1 MKKAILGTKLGMTQI
16 FAEDGKVIPVTVVKA
31 GPCTVV
37 QTKTVETDGYESVVV
52 GFGEV
57 KEKSLNKPMKGIF
70 AKANVAPCKYLREFR
85 LEEATLAVGDEIKA
99 DIFEAGEKVDVSG
112 ISKGKGFAGPMKRW
126 GLHRG
131 PMSHGSGYHRGSGS
145 MGACSNPGRVM
156 KGKKLPGHMGVVKV
170 TVQNLE
176 VVKVDV
182 ENNLLLV
189 KGAVPGSKKALLV
202 LKETVKK
209 NQKALRKEEPNNGK
223 R

>member
-37 QTKTVETDGYESVVV
+37 QSKTVETDGYESVVV

-57 KEKSLNKPMKGIF
+57 KEKALNKPMKGIF
-70 AKANVAPCKYLREFR
+70 AKANVAPKKYLREFR
-85 LEEATLAVGDEIKA
+85 LEDVSALSVGDEIKA

-176 VVKVDV
+176 IVKVDA
-182 ENNLLLV
+182 ENDLILV
-189 KGAVPGSKKALLV
+189 KGAIPGNKGGLVTIRNSVKA
-202 LKETVKK
+202 
-209 NQKALRKEEPNNGK
+209 
-223 R
+223 

>member
-1 MKKAILGTKLGMTQI
+1 MNKAILGTKIGMTQI
-16 FAEDGKVIPVTVVKA
+16 FDENGKVIPVTVILA

-37 QTKTVETDGYESVVV
+37 QKKTVETDGYEAVKV

-57 KEKSLNKPMKGIF
+57 REKSLNKPDKGQF
-70 AKANVAPCKYLREFR
+70 AKADVAPKKYLRELR
-85 LEEATLAVGDEIKA
+85 LDDCSALNVGDEIKA
-99 DIFEAGEKVDVSG
+99 DVFAAGDKIDVTG

-131 PMSHGSGYHRGSGS
+131 PMAHGSGYHRGSGS

-156 KGKKLPGHMGVVKV
+156 KGKKLPGHMGVARV

-182 ENNLLLV
+182 ENNLILL
-189 KGAVPGSKKALLV
+189 KGAVPGNKGGLVTIKNSKKA
-202 LKETVKK
+202 
-209 NQKALRKEEPNNGK
+209 
-223 R
+223 

>member
-57 KEKSLNKPMKGIF
+57 KEKALNKPMKGIF
-70 AKANVAPCKYLREFR
+70 AKANVAPKKYLREFR
-85 LEEATLAVGDEIKA
+85 LEDVSALSVGDEIKA
-99 DIFEAGEKVDVSG
+99 DVFEAGEKIDVSG

-170 TVQNLE
+170 TIQNLE
-176 VVKVDV
+176 IVKVDA
-182 ENNLLLV
+182 ENELILV
-189 KGAVPGSKKALLV
+189 KGAIPGNKGGLVTIRNSVKA
-202 LKETVKK
+202 
-209 NQKALRKEEPNNGK
+209 
-223 R
+223 

>member
-52 GFGEV
+52 GFGDV

-70 AKANVAPCKYLREFR
+70 AKANVAPKKYLREFR

-99 DIFEAGEKVDVSG
+99 EVFEAGEKVDVSG

-170 TVQNLE
+170 TIQNLE
-176 VVKVDV
+176 IVKVDT
-182 ENNLLLV
+182 ENELILV
-189 KGAVPGSKKALLV
+189 KGAIPGNKGGLVTIRNSVKA
-202 LKETVKK
+202 
-209 NQKALRKEEPNNGK
+209 
-223 R
+223 

>member
-37 QTKTVETDGYESVVV
+37 QSKTVETDGYESVVV

-57 KEKSLNKPMKGIF
+57 KEKALNKPMKGIF
-70 AKANVAPCKYLREFR
+70 AKANVAPKKYLREFR
-85 LEEATLAVGDEIKA
+85 LEDVSALSVGDEIKA
-99 DIFEAGEKVDVSG
+99 DVFEAGEKVDVSG

-176 VVKVDV
+176 IVKVDA
-182 ENNLLLV
+182 ESDLILV
-189 KGAVPGSKKALLV
+189 KGAIPGNKGGLVTIRNSVKA
-202 LKETVKK
+202 
-209 NQKALRKEEPNNGK
+209 
-223 R
+223 

>member
-1 MKKAILGTKLGMTQI
+1 MKKAILGTKIGMTQI
-16 FAEDGKVIPVTVVKA
+16 FDADGKVIPVTVVAA
-31 GPCTVV
+31 GPCVVV
-37 QTKTVETDGYESVVV
+37 QKKTIDNDGYEAVQV

-57 KEKSLNKPMKGIF
+57 KEKSLNKPMKGHF
-70 AKANVAPCKYLREFR
+70 AKADVAYKKYLKEFR
-85 LEEATLAVGDEIKA
+85 LDDCSALNVGDEIKVDA
-99 DIFEAGEKVDVSG
+99 FEAGEKIDVTG

-176 VVKVDV
+176 VVKVDA
-182 ENNLLLV
+182 ENNLILL
-189 KGAVPGSKKALLV
+189 KGAVPGNKGGLVTIRNSVKA
-202 LKETVKK
+202 
-209 NQKALRKEEPNNGK
+209 
-223 R
+223 

>member
-1 MKKAILGTKLGMTQI
+1 MKKAILGTKVGMTQL
-16 FAEDGKVIPVTVVKA
+16 FAEDGKVVPVTVIQA

-37 QTKTVETDGYESVVV
+37 QKKTVDNEGYDAVVV

-57 KEKSLNKPMKGIF
+57 REKSLNKPQKGTF
-70 AKANVAPCKYLREFR
+70 AKADVAAKKFLREFR
-85 LEEATLAVGDEIKA
+85 LDDISSLNVADEIKA

-176 VVKVDV
+176 IVKVDA
-182 ENNLLLV
+182 EAGLILV
-189 KGAVPGSKKALLV
+189 KGAIPGNKGGLVTVRNSVKA
-202 LKETVKK
+202 
-209 NQKALRKEEPNNGK
+209 
-223 R
+223 